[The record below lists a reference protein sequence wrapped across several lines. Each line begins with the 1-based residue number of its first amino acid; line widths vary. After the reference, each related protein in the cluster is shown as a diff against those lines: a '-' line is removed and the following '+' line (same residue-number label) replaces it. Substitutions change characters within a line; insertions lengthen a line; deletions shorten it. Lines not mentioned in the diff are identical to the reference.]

1 MKKKHTFCGDVLP
14 WIFLIVVAGI
24 LALEIWEIVAQ
35 LQFDGQYLTWR
46 FIPIWQERSI
56 VIRGD
61 SFDEISI
68 SLKNCGRQCKVA

>member
-46 FIPIWQERSI
+46 FIPIW
-56 VIRGD
+56 
-61 SFDEISI
+61 
-68 SLKNCGRQCKVA
+68 